1 MAIRGGEL
9 VSRCAWTGSG
19 DVRHQGPKGLRG
31 AKWVAPAEPK
41 KGYWRLS
48 EESSDNLKQH
58 LTVLLNASGF
68 FLFFF
73 FEGAQC
79 ARDCDE
85 SRVSHLALPQAC
97 ENMIFLVL

>member
-19 DVRHQGPKGLRG
+19 DVRHQGLKGLRG
-31 AKWVAPAEPK
+31 AKWAAPAEPK

-68 FLFFF
+68 FFFF
-73 FEGAQC
+73 L
-79 ARDCDE
+79 
-85 SRVSHLALPQAC
+85 RVHSVPGTVMSPGYLIWLYHKHVR
-97 ENMIFLVL
+97 I